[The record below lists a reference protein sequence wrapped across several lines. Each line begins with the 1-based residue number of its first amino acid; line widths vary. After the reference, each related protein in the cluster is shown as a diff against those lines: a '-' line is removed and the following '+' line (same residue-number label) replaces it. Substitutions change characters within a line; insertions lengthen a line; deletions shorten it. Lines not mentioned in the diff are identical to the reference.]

1 MSLTRRQA
9 CTALGAGLLHPAL
22 QAAESGWPSKSI
34 KVVMPYTPGGGADEN
49 ARAVAD
55 ELQRI
60 LKVPVVVENR
70 PGAVGAIAASHVIA
84 QPADG
89 YTLLVAPTSVLVVN
103 LVTVKDLSYDPF
115 RDLTPV
121 HGLNIS
127 APFIVAPANTAF
139 AGLKQALQ
147 QAKAAG
153 RPLNIGNYTEG
164 YKLLATWVTS
174 LEGAPATHI
183 TYKGPANMMIDL
195 VGGRLDLGLC
205 DATSAVE
212 LIKAGKVKALV
223 QTGATRDAQAPD
235 VPTMKELGYAEL
247 ESYVWSSLSAK
258 AGTPAPIVDALSRA
272 TAQALKSPTVQRQ
285 MQGKPGTTLD
295 YGPADMLQF
304 QRRELARYQ
313 KMAALTQKS

>member
-1 MSLTRRQA
+1 LHA
-9 CTALGAGLLHPAL
+9 AGP
-22 QAAESGWPSKSI
+22 SWPSKSI
-34 KVVMPYTPGGGADEN
+34 KIVMPYTPGGGADEN

-103 LVTVKDLSYDPF
+103 VVTVKDLSYDPF
-115 RDLTPV
+115 KDLTPV
-121 HGLNIS
+121 HGLSVS
-127 APFIVAPANTAF
+127 APFVVAPADTAF
-139 AGLKQALQ
+139 PGIREALR
-147 QAKAAG
+147 QAKAKG

-164 YKLLATWVTS
+164 YKLLATWIAS
-174 LEGAPATHI
+174 LEDAPATHI

-205 DATSAVE
+205 DAASAVE

-223 QTGATRDAQAPD
+223 QTGDKRDPQAPD

-247 ESYVWSSLSAK
+247 ESYVWSSLSAR
-258 AGTPAPIVDALSRA
+258 AGTPAAIVDALARA
-272 TAQALKSPTVQRQ
+272 TAQALKSPAVQRQ
-285 MQGKPGTTLD
+285 MHGKPGTTLD
-295 YGPADMLQF
+295 FGPEEMLQF

-313 KMAALTQKS
+313 KMARIAQKG